1 MKGSKH
7 SRWLSVCVLVV
18 LALSSPAGVSPD
30 LVISQVY
37 GGGGNA
43 GAQFTHD
50 FVELFNRGSAP
61 ASLDGMSIQYTSAT
75 GTGNF
80 GSSPTLIT
88 ELPNV
93 ILEPGQYFLVQEA
106 IGINPGTALPTPDLV
121 ETTPIAMAAGAGKVA
136 LVEGTASLGCNGG
149 STTCSGA
156 ALARIRDLVGY
167 GNANF
172 FEGAGAAPTLTNMTA
187 AFRADS
193 GCADTDS
200 NSADF
205 SAAAPAPRNNFST
218 LHPCQSLP
226 AISIDDVTV
235 TEGNSGTVTATFTV
249 RLSSPAEAPVNFS
262 IATQDDSATA
272 ADGDYI
278 PTALTAQTIL
288 IGQDTYS
295 FQVSVLG
302 DATIEANETFFVEI
316 TDVSGADVGDGHG
329 VGTITNDDVAPPA
342 FDVVISQVYGG
353 GGNAGATLRNDYIEL
368 FNHGLTPVD
377 LTGWSVQYASATGST
392 WAVTALSGV
401 IEPGRYYLVREA
413 AGAGGSSDGPAPD
426 ASGTTTMSATSGRV
440 ALSSSTAPFIANNC
454 PAGGTLIDLVGYGAA
469 TCFEGAAAAPQ
480 LTNAT
485 AALRKRGGCFDTNDN
500 ATDFS
505 SSSPNPRNSANP
517 PRSCEF
523 TDLRIH
529 DIQGPSLTTPY
540 LGIDVTTTGVVTA
553 AKFNGFF
560 LQAPDVE
567 ADADPLTSEGIFVFT
582 SAIPTVVA
590 GDAVQVR
597 GTVSEFFSL
606 TQIESTLA
614 GDVTA
619 VTKDNPLPTA
629 VALTPAILNP
639 AGPAT
644 RLEPLEGMRVHAD
657 AVVSVAPTNE
667 FGEIFTVL
675 SGTARPMREPG
686 IEISNPVPPDP
697 ITGVVD
703 CCIAR
708 WDENPE
714 RIMIDSDG
722 RAGAV
727 PLAVTSNVTL
737 GNITGPLDFTFGDYK
752 VIPETVPVAS
762 ANMTAVP
769 VPSPAANEFTI
780 GGYNIENFTGDA
792 TQQAKAALAIRTV
805 MRLPDVIGHVEIGSQ
820 AALSA
825 LAGQVSSDA
834 VTAGQPDPGYQAFLI
849 PFGNGTQHVG
859 FLVKTSRVRVDRVT
873 QERTTD
879 TFVNPVNG
887 QVETLHDRPPLVLR
901 ATVDPLGVNPGDVI
915 VVVNHL
921 RSFIDIE
928 LVGGEGV
935 RVRAKRTAQAE
946 AIAELLQDLQ
956 QQNPN
961 VPVIS
966 VGDYNA
972 YEFSDGYTDPISVL
986 KGTPRPT
993 DQIVAQQSPDE
1004 VDPDY
1009 VNLTDS
1015 LPLSERYSFIFEGTP
1030 QALDHVL
1037 LNTVA
1042 QRYFQRYAIARNNAD
1057 FPAVPGLTGDVS
1069 RPERNSDH
1077 DMPVAYFAFP
1087 GTPVVTLNGS
1097 ATMTVEAYTSF
1108 VDPGATARD
1117 DTGPL
1122 PVTVTGTVDINVPG
1136 QYTLT
1141 YTANNGYKS
1150 VSATRIVR
1158 VVDTIAPL
1166 VTGVSASPDALG
1178 SPNHEMIAVSVQY
1191 SAADASGPPAC
1202 SILVSSNEPTDGRG
1216 DGHTAMD
1223 WQVLDGHTVLL
1234 RAERSGRGTGRI
1246 YTLTVSCTDRSG
1258 NTASAFAGVSVSK

>member
-1 MKGSKH
+1 MKGSKY
-7 SRWLSVCVLVV
+7 SRWLSVCALAV
-18 LALSSPAGVSPD
+18 LAISRPEGVSPD

-37 GGGGNA
+37 GGGGSA
-43 GAQFTHD
+43 TATFTND
-50 FVELFNRGSAP
+50 YVELFNRGTAP
-61 ASLDGMSIQYTSAT
+61 VSLSGMSIQYASAT

-80 GSSPTLIT
+80 GVTGQLTL
-88 ELPNV
+88 LPDV
-93 ILEPGQYFLVQEA
+93 ILQPGQYYLVQQ
-106 IGINPGTALPTPDLV
+106 GGGSGLSPLPTPDLV
-121 ETTPIAMAAGAGKVA
+121 GAIFMAQAAGKVA
-136 LVEGTASLGCNGG
+136 LVTGATTLGCNGG
-149 STTCSGA
+149 STPCNAS
-156 ALARIRDLVGY
+156 ALERIRDLVGY
-167 GNANF
+167 GSANF
-172 FEGAGAAPTLTNMTA
+172 FEGTGAAPTLSTTTA
-187 AFRADS
+187 ALRAAV
-193 GCADTDS
+193 GCSDTDS

-205 SAAAPAPRNNFST
+205 SAAAPDPRNSGSA
-218 LHPCQSLP
+218 LQPCGSPP
-226 AISIDDVTV
+226 AVSINIDDVTV
-235 TEGNSGTVTATFTV
+235 TEGNAGTTTAAFTV
-249 RLSSPAEAPVNFS
+249 RLSAPTTSPVTFS

-272 ADGDYI
+272 TDNDYEPNALGD
-278 PTALTAQTIL
+278 QTIPA
-288 IGQDTYS
+288 GETTYTFPVVVFGDT
-295 FQVSVLG
+295 
-302 DATIEANETFFVEI
+302 TIEANESFVVDI
-316 TDVSGADVGDGHG
+316 SGVTGAVIGDGHG
-329 VGTITNDDVAPPA
+329 VGTITNDDVPPPA
-342 FDVVISQVYGG
+342 FDVVISQAYGG

-368 FNHGLTPVD
+368 FNHGLTSVD
-377 LTGWSVQYASATGST
+377 LTGWSVQYAGAAGSGWSVTQLTGSI
-392 WAVTALSGV
+392 A
-401 IEPGRYYLVREA
+401 PGGYYLVREA

-426 ASGTTTMSATSGRV
+426 ASGTISMSAMSGRV
-440 ALSSSTAPFIANNC
+440 ALSSSTAPFTANGC
-454 PAGGTLIDLVGYGAA
+454 PAGGTLIDLVGYGTA
-469 TCFEGAAAAPQ
+469 TCFEGSGAAPQ
-480 LTNAT
+480 LTNTT
-485 AALRKRGGCFDTNDN
+485 AALRKRGGCFDANDN

-505 SSSPNPRNSANP
+505 SGSPNPRNSAAP
-517 PRSCEF
+517 ARSCGF

-529 DIQGPSLTTPY
+529 DIQGPGLTTPY

-560 LQAPDVE
+560 LQAPDIE
-567 ADADPLTSEGIFVFT
+567 ADADPMTSEGIFVFT
-582 SAIPTVVA
+582 STVPAVVA

-614 GDVTA
+614 GDVTS
-619 VTKDNPLPTA
+619 VTGDNPLPTA
-629 VALTPAILNP
+629 VALTPTLLHP

-644 RLEPLEGMRVHAD
+644 RLEPLESMRVHAD

-686 IEISNPVPPDP
+686 IEISSPVPPDP

-714 RIMIDSDG
+714 RLMIDSDG

-737 GNITGPLDFTFGDYK
+737 GNVTGPLDFTFGDYK

-762 ANMTAVP
+762 ANMAAIP
-769 VPSPAANEFTI
+769 VPAAAANEFTI
-780 GGYNIENFTGDA
+780 GGYNIENFIGDA
-792 TQQAKAALAIRTV
+792 TQRAKATLAIRTV
-805 MRLPDVIGHVEIGSQ
+805 MRLPDVIGHVEIGS
-820 AALSA
+820 ADALSA
-825 LAGQVSSDA
+825 LASQVNSHTVA
-834 VTAGQPDPGYQAFLI
+834 AGQPDPGYQAFLI

-859 FLVKTSRVRVDRVT
+859 FLVKTSRVQVHHVT

-901 ATVDPLGVNPGDVI
+901 ATVDPFGVNPGEVI

-946 AIAELLQDLQ
+946 AIAQLLQDLQ

-961 VPVIS
+961 LPVIS

-1015 LPLSERYSFIFEGTP
+1015 LPQTERYSFIFEGTP

-1057 FPAVPGLTGDVS
+1057 FPAAPALTSDAS

-1087 GTPVVTLNGS
+1087 GTPVVTLNGG

-1108 VDPGATARD
+1108 VDPGATAHD
-1117 DTGPL
+1117 DTAPL
-1122 PVTVTGTVDINVPG
+1122 PVTVTGTVDVNVPG

-1150 VSATRIVR
+1150 TSVARIVR
-1158 VVDTIAPL
+1158 VVDTIAPS

-1178 SPNHEMIAVSVQY
+1178 SPNHLMVTVSVPY
-1191 SAADASGPPAC
+1191 SASDASGPPAC
-1202 SILVSSNEPTDGRG
+1202 SISVSSNEPTDGQG
-1216 DGHTAMD
+1216 DGHTATD
-1223 WQVLDGHTVLL
+1223 WQVLDGHIVLL
-1234 RAERSGRGTGRI
+1234 RSERSGKGEGRV
-1246 YTLTVSCTDRSG
+1246 YTLRVSCTDVSG
-1258 NTASAFAGVSVSK
+1258 NTSSSDATVTVSK